1 MIVSKLLRIL
11 LLGTLLLSSTAGA
24 IGLGEMNLQSRTGE
38 PMRAELPILAAGE
51 SLDVGC
57 ITLATVPGADF
68 PVITAA
74 KLRLIRLGQDYR
86 LIIIGS
92 KAIGDPVFVVNIRI
106 GCGFE
111 LQREY
116 VLLPAPPLTPAY
128 ATHDN
133 DTSLPSPQPPRRQP
147 RKTDDAS
154 PTDESGDPV
163 VKPRRKTR
171 PAGNEQSDSG
181 YAPKPASR
189 SPLSQLSTGRD
200 RIILSAGPEEL
211 PPRGGSTPLAAANE
225 VDERLLKMETTLHLL
240 NAEVDKLGA
249 AFALGAE
256 SRAARQ
262 KLEELQAL
270 QPAAGPLKAAP
281 SQPPRKSNTL
291 DAWIELLIG
300 VLLGGALSATV
311 AHLASRRNDK
321 SRPFDVP
328 APRIAKPRTTTK
340 RGQT

>member
-11 LLGTLLLSSTAGA
+11 LLGTLLVSGTARA
-24 IGLGEMNLQSRTGE
+24 VGLGEMNLQSRTGD
-38 PMRAELPILAAGE
+38 PIRAELPIHAAGE

-74 KLRLIRLGQDYR
+74 KLQLIRLGQDYR
-86 LIIIGS
+86 LIILGS
-92 KAIGDPVFVVNIRI
+92 KAIGEPVFVINIRI

-128 ATHDN
+128 AMHD
-133 DTSLPSPQPPRRQP
+133 DETSLPSAQPYRRQP
-147 RKTDDAS
+147 RKTDNTR
-154 PTDESGDPV
+154 PTDEFGEPV
-163 VKPRRKTR
+163 VKPRRQIR
-171 PAGNEQSDSG
+171 PAGNEQSDHGS
-181 YAPKPASR
+181 APKPASR
-189 SPLSQLSTGRD
+189 SPLGQLAKGRD

-211 PPRGGSTPLAAANE
+211 PHQVGSTPLAAANE

-240 NAEVDKLGA
+240 NAEVDKLSA

-256 SRAARQ
+256 SRAARR
-262 KLEELQAL
+262 KLQELQAL
-270 QPAAGPLKAAP
+270 QPAAGPLKAVPPQP
-281 SQPPRKSNTL
+281 SRTSKTL

-321 SRPFDVP
+321 GRPFDAP
-328 APRIAKPRTTTK
+328 APRIAKPRAK
-340 RGQT
+340 A